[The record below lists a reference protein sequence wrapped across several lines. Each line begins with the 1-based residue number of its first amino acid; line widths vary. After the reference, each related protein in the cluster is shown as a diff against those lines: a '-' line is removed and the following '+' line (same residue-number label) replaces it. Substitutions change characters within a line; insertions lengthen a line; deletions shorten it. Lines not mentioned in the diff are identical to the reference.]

1 MSHLSIPKP
10 PALIDGAMHLAT
22 INLPAYLYNSSDAKV
37 TLIENRRYTMRDIG
51 KLEDRIENLEIATSL
66 SLLELDT
73 KTLQIKDTTGDR
85 FKSGFFVDDFK
96 DVSRIDL
103 ENQDTKISIDTE
115 TDELISPLDQYSVQP
130 LLGLDESIDVA
141 SADFS
146 QNLPLL
152 DSNVQKTGDLI
163 TLKYSEVKS
172 DIGNEQASRVENVNP
187 YEVVIR
193 DGRMTLSPS
202 EDNWTRVTEVDGGIR
217 RIIGDADFT
226 YSERILTS
234 STQDPS

>member
-1 MSHLSIPKP
+1 MIQKTLNIE
-10 PALIDGAMHLAT
+10 AAMTIAT
-22 INLPAYLYNSSDAKV
+22 IELPPYLYDPDDAKIIMV
-37 TLIENRRYTMRDIG
+37 DNKRFTMRDIG

-172 DIGNEQASRVENVNP
+172 DIGK
-187 YEVVIR
+187 
-193 DGRMTLSPS
+193 
-202 EDNWTRVTEVDGGIR
+202 
-217 RIIGDADFT
+217 
-226 YSERILTS
+226 
-234 STQDPS
+234 